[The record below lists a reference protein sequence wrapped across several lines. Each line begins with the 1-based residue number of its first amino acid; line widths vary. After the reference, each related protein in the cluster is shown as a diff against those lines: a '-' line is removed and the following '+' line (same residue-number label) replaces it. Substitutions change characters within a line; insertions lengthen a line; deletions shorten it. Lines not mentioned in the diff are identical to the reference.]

1 MKIMNARRP
10 VKNAFYFSVFPV
22 KSPSATTGGWSKNC
36 LTLFLNM
43 VIRIFDASLEKFIK
57 SLQKP
62 IIAKVLRT
70 IDLLEEFGQK
80 LGPPHT
86 KKISANLFELR
97 IPGKQEVRIFYYF
110 HKSQIFLLH
119 GFVKKSQKIP
129 QREIKIA
136 LQKLKLLD
144 SI

>member
-1 MKIMNARRP
+1 ME
-10 VKNAFYFSVFPV
+10 
-22 KSPSATTGGWSKNC
+22 
-36 LTLFLNM
+36 
-43 VIRIFDASLEKFIK
+43 IRIFDISLEKFIK

-62 IIAKVLRT
+62 TTARVLRT
-70 IDLLEEFGQK
+70 IDLLEKFGQK

-86 KKISANLFELR
+86 KKISARLFELR
-97 IPGKQEVRIFYYF
+97 VPGKQEVRIFYSF

-119 GFVKKSQKIP
+119 DFIKKSQKIP

-144 SI
+144 RV